1 MAELWDG
8 RNADG
13 SLSGVML
20 VRGGPIPAGQYHLV
34 CEVLVRHADG
44 GYLLM
49 QRDPRKEA
57 YPGWYEA
64 SAGGSALCGEDAD
77 ACIRRELR
85 EETGIAWTDFQ
96 EIARTVREEDSCIF
110 YSYICTVDW
119 PKDRISLQEGET
131 EGFDWL
137 SEAAFVDL
145 LNSGRMIPEQMDR
158 YGTYYRQ
165 KGYLTNEARTR

>member
-1 MAELWDG
+1 MELWDAYT
-8 RNADG
+8 RNGAKTG
-13 SLSGVML
+13 GVL
-20 VRGGPIPAGQYHLV
+20 VRGQRMWPGIYHLV
-34 CEVLVRHADG
+34 CEVLVRHVDG
-44 GYLLM
+44 SYLCM
-49 QRDPRKEA
+49 TRSKEKPN
-57 YPGWYEA
+57 YPLYPECT
-64 SAGGSALCGEDAD
+64 AGGSALLGEDPLS
-77 ACIRRELR
+77 CIRRELR

-96 EIARTVREEDSCIF
+96 EIARTVREEDPCIF

-158 YGTYYRQ
+158 YGTYYRE